1 MATVKI
7 SLRISTELAARIAKF
22 AREIGLNESDAMR
35 AALARGMEEREAGK
49 ALSKVLFHAA
59 VSSLLLREIT
69 EPDIVKKIEAHA
81 QEITA
86 KATDEAS

>member
-22 AREIGLNESDAMR
+22 ARELGLNESDAMR
-35 AALARGMEEREAGK
+35 AALARGLAEHEAGK

-59 VSSLLLREIT
+59 VSSLLLRQIT
-69 EPDIVKKIEAHA
+69 EPDIVKKVEAMA
-81 QEITA
+81 QEITT
-86 KATDEAS
+86 KTVGEES